1 MNLGADSNDY
11 KTVLEQKFESDKKI
25 PIFRMVKKYF
35 ATSLGSSQVRW
46 FVYDLYDVKMNPLT
60 IRLTDE
66 LYEKFYSF
74 FFDKNSEKEKLI

>member
-35 ATSLGSSQVRW
+35 ATSLGSS
-46 FVYDLYDVKMNPLT
+46 
-60 IRLTDE
+60 
-66 LYEKFYSF
+66 
-74 FFDKNSEKEKLI
+74 